1 MPVTHGRSRTARYG
15 NFPHLGASG
24 CHLYRRS
31 LVPCSPALALISA
44 RAEGVSTLV
53 PPMLYAM
60 YAYYVTCSRTSV
72 LFTGI
77 INIALA
83 LISAR
88 AEGSHFCA
96 LYRSSVC
103 VCLHPFRFRLHQ
115 IQVWKQCLACLQEW
129 LELNPRPHDIGT
141 YLPIFE

>member
-1 MPVTHGRSRTARYG
+1 
-15 NFPHLGASG
+15 
-24 CHLYRRS
+24 
-31 LVPCSPALALISA
+31 
-44 RAEGVSTLV
+44 
-53 PPMLYAM
+53 MLYAM

-77 INIALA
+77 INTALA

-115 IQVWKQCLACLQEW
+115 FQLVCQWFQDLYDCKWSLALYCELFVILEELEVLCFQPDLLTFLEQGKAPCNAFSLALLHKFMCCHYLKACL
-129 LELNPRPHDIGT
+129 LEIV
-141 YLPIFE
+141 